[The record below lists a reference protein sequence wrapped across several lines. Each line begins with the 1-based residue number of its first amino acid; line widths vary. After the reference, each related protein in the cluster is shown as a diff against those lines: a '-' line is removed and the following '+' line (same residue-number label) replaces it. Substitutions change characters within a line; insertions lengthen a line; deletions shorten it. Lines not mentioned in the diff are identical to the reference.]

1 MLKNITKEIWDLEM
15 EKYKG
20 CSPNR
25 SNSDFEQALVNFFV
39 SYDDCESLDNIESDL
54 CQMIKEINKS
64 SFSVSSIKDIY
75 YDIDEKCKIGFVD
88 ILLKNDISYDDFK
101 VFLKYINKNFN

>member
-1 MLKNITKEIWDLEM
+1 
-15 EKYKG
+15 
-20 CSPNR
+20 
-25 SNSDFEQALVNFFV
+25 
-39 SYDDCESLDNIESDL
+39 
-54 CQMIKEINKS
+54 MIKEINKS